1 MVRSSTAAG
10 IAIYWFLVTTLVA
23 GLTLS
28 PTDATASP
36 DSLRLYVLDCG
47 SYPIP
52 NLARFSLTR
61 QEIATDKLSIA
72 CFLVSHPK
80 GALIWDTG
88 VVPDKAWAA
97 EEAPVQHHLAL
108 PDGQERDV
116 TLNKHL
122 LSQLADIDF
131 PPEKVAYLALSHYHF
146 DHTANANEFAAAT
159 WLVRKIERDAMFGVK
174 PPAGT
179 VPSTYARLMT
189 MKTLTIAGDHDVF
202 GDGSVIVKAAPGHT
216 PGHQVLY
223 LKLARTGGVVLS
235 GDLYHFPESRTLQ
248 RVPTSEFDPEQS
260 RVSRGAIEEFLKST
274 EAQLWIQH
282 DFQGNAKLR
291 KAPEYYD

>member
-1 MVRSSTAAG
+1 MTGSAATG
-10 IAIYWFLVTTLVA
+10 LAIPWFLVAAFGSGCAFSA
-23 GLTLS
+23 GEPAARPES
-28 PTDATASP
+28 P
-36 DSLRLYVLDCG
+36 RLYVLDCG
-47 SYPIP
+47 SYPIA
-52 NLARFSLTR
+52 NIARFSLAR
-61 QEIATDKLSIA
+61 QEIATDTLSIA

-97 EEAPVQHHLAL
+97 EEAPVQHHLVL

-116 TLNKHL
+116 KLNKHL
-122 LSQLADIDF
+122 LSQLADIGF

-159 WLVRKIERDAMFGVK
+159 WLVRKIERDAMFSVK
-174 PPAGT
+174 PPPGT
-179 VPSTYARLMT
+179 IPSTYARLMT
-189 MKTLTIAGDHDVF
+189 MRTLTIAGDHDVF
-202 GDGSVIVKAAPGHT
+202 GDGSVVVKAAPGHT

-235 GDLYHFPESRTLQ
+235 GDLYHYPESRTLQ

-274 EAQLWIQH
+274 KAQLWIQH
-282 DFQGNAKLR
+282 DFLGNAKLR